1 MIKTLYHDN
10 YDNEESKCDEKEN
23 IIHDIIDDMC
33 LYNTNETYEEM
44 NNKDIENIFKKSY
57 VDFIDFIKYNILV
70 EKTYDIDENIDKY
83 SKLYINL
90 LYDVIYTKAS
100 YQEELLN
107 DFIYD
112 EDGSFF
118 EYYKN
123 YTPSKNI
130 TIVSDLNE
138 IHKELEDTVFSLHN
152 LNVLKDYVLKFAN
165 LYIILTSEND
175 D

>member
-1 MIKTLYHDN
+1 MIQTLYHDN
-10 YDNEESKCDEKEN
+10 EECDEKEN
-23 IIHDIIDDMC
+23 IIHDIIDNMC
-33 LYNTNETYEEM
+33 LYNTNEIYEEM

-90 LYDVIYTKAS
+90 LYDVIYSKAS

-138 IHKELEDTVFSLHN
+138 IHKELEDIVFSLHN
-152 LNVLKDYVLKFAN
+152 LDILRSYVEKLAN
-165 LYIILTSEND
+165 LYIILNNED
-175 D
+175 E

>member
-1 MIKTLYHDN
+1 MIQTLYHDN
-10 YDNEESKCDEKEN
+10 EECKCDEKEN
-23 IIHDIIDDMC
+23 IIHDIIDDM
-33 LYNTNETYEEM
+33 YEEM
-44 NNKDIENIFKKSY
+44 NNKNVISIFEESY
-57 VDFIDFIKYNILV
+57 VAFIEFVKFNILIDRS
-70 EKTYDIDENIDKY
+70 YDIDENINKY
-83 SKLYINL
+83 SKLYINS
-90 LYDVIYTKAS
+90 LYGVIYNKAS
-100 YQEELLN
+100 YEEELLN
-107 DFIYD
+107 DFLYD
-112 EDGSFF
+112 EDGNFF

-130 TIVSDLNE
+130 SVVSDLNE